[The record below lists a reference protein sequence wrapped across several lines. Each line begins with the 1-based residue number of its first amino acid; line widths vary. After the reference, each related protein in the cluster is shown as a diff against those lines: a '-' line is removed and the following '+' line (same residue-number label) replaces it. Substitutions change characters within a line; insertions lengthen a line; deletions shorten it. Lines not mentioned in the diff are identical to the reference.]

1 MTLPNRPSDFAPS
14 PDETSIEVTA
24 GLLSSDELTAI
35 VDAEY
40 QHVDYDRHPLSVRR
54 FDHYIEGP
62 LGDGRFHISG

>member
-14 PDETSIEVTA
+14 PDETSIEVTPK
-24 GLLSSDELTAI
+24 LLSSGKLAAI
-35 VDAEY
+35 VDAQY